1 MIKRTIEYIDF
12 DGNKRTEDAYFNLSK
27 VELIEIEKSIEGG
40 LSNSIKKAIEDD
52 NIKDLLYL
60 FKDIILK
67 SYGEK
72 SEDGRRF
79 IKSKELSE
87 EFSQTV
93 AFEELYFKLAT
104 DSAMAAEFINGVIP
118 NIDNIKPNTNVENNS
133 SY

>member
-1 MIKRTIEYIDF
+1 MIKRTIEYTDF
-12 DGNKRTEDAYFNLSK
+12 NGNKRTEDAYFNLSK

-52 NIKDLLYL
+52 NIKDLLHL
-60 FKDIILK
+60 FKNIILK
-67 SYGEK
+67 SYGKK

-104 DSAMAAEFINGVIP
+104 DSTMASEFVNGVIP
-118 NIDNIKPNTNVENNS
+118 NLDGIETK
-133 SY
+133 

>member
-1 MIKRTIEYIDF
+1 MIKRTIEYTDF
-12 DGNKRTEDAYFNLSK
+12 NGNKRTEDAYFNLSK

-52 NIKDLLYL
+52 NIKDLLHL
-60 FKDIILK
+60 FKNIILK

-104 DSAMAAEFINGVIP
+104 DSTMASEFINGIIP
-118 NIDNIKPNTNVENNS
+118 NLDSIENK
-133 SY
+133 